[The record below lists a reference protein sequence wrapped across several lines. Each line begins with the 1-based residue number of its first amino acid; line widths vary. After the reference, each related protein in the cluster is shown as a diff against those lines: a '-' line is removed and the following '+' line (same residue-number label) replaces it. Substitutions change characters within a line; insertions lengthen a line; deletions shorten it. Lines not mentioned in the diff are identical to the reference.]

1 MGGLECVI
9 TGVMD
14 EFKEFF
20 HRKGI
25 SREIF
30 TGVVVF
36 SSFLVAITCVTPAS
50 TSNIINWQT
59 RYFVFLVE

>member
-50 TSNIINWQT
+50 TYNVNFQNKFYVS
-59 RYFVFLVE
+59 FLVE

>member
-20 HRKGI
+20 HRNGI

-50 TSNIINWQT
+50 IFYTV
-59 RYFVFLVE
+59 R

>member
-50 TSNIINWQT
+50 TCNVN
-59 RYFVFLVE
+59 V